1 LFLLQ
6 CRPNLGALDLPYS
19 KNLIE
24 MPDLRGVP
32 HIQKLNLRECV
43 EIVRIDPSIGILKEL
58 TYLNLKNCENLL
70 VDLNIIFGL
79 NSLEK
84 LNLSGCSKLQ
94 NSHLLKKPKETELL
108 ENVDINRSAI
118 QSSTSSALKV
128 LMWPFH
134 FLLENLKNHLVCCCL
149 ICLLFHVCIVLTL
162 ASAIFL
168 KYLMLLGTYILW
180 KT

>member
-1 LFLLQ
+1 MFLLQ

-79 NSLEK
+79 NSLQVLE
-84 LNLSGCSKLQ
+84 LSGCSKILNNQ
-94 NSHLLKKPKETELL
+94 FVKKPRETEHL
-108 ENVDINRSAI
+108 EKVHKNISVV
-118 QSSTSSALKV
+118 QLSTSL
-128 LMWPFH
+128 
-134 FLLENLKNHLVCCCL
+134 
-149 ICLLFHVCIVLTL
+149 
-162 ASAIFL
+162 
-168 KYLMLLGTYILW
+168 YI
-180 KT
+180 KF

>member
-1 LFLLQ
+1 
-6 CRPNLGALDLPYS
+6 
-19 KNLIE
+19 
-24 MPDLRGVP
+24 MRGVP
-32 HIQKLNLRECV
+32 HFEKLTFEGC
-43 EIVRIDPSIGILKEL
+43 IKIDQIDPSISILIEHTL
-58 TYLNLKNCENLL
+58 LNLKNCKNLVL
-70 VDLNIIFGL
+70 NLNIIFGL